1 MNRWGCDSFCE
12 SLARRHFLRIGSLS
26 LVGIHLSQ
34 YLEMKGLMAASG
46 GKAAP
51 GRAQACI
58 LLLLEGGPSQVDTW
72 DPKPSSGF
80 RPIGTNVPGIQISEI
95 LPRVARHM
103 DKLSIIRSMT
113 HEEVDHPLGREYIT
127 SGHRPAPAMEFAS
140 VGSIVAREL
149 GPRNGIP
156 PYVLGAPHLTESY
169 YGASSL
175 GAAYNPL
182 VVPDPSKKDFKLKD
196 LTLPKSITEKRIED
210 RRSFLEVVDGLY
222 RRKEVLVEAAARET
236 FRDKAMEMILSPT
249 MKKAFDL
256 SQESEKT
263 KDAYGRYGFGQSAL
277 LARRLVEAGSRFVTA
292 AGYNVDSGWD
302 THGRGSGGENDKKL
316 RALLCPTLDQTLT
329 ALLIDLDQRGLLE
342 STIVMAM
349 GEFGR
354 TPEINPIN
362 GRDHWPFCWSMVLGG
377 GGLQGGQV
385 IGSQR
390 REGRIRGRASH
401 LRGRCLRHHLQG
413 HGHRLDQGIHDPGGS
428 ARQDR
433 QLLRRHHRPAHRRVD
448 LARPCLRPTSNE

>member
-277 LARRLVEAGSRFVTA
+277 LARRLVETGSRFVTA
-292 AGYNVDSGWD
+292 AGYNLDSGWD

-385 IGSQR
+385 IGASDER
-390 REGRIRGRASH
+390 GGYVAERPISVGDVFATIYKAMGIDWTKEYMTPVGRPIKIANSFDDTTGRPIEE
-401 LRGRCLRHHLQG
+401 L
-413 HGHRLDQGIHDPGGS
+413 I
-428 ARQDR
+428 
-433 QLLRRHHRPAHRRVD
+433 
-448 LARPCLRPTSNE
+448 

>member
-1 MNRWGCDSFCE
+1 MRAWLAGTFCG
-12 SLARRHFLRIGSLS
+12 FGSLS
-26 LVGIHLSQ
+26 LVGIHLGQ

-46 GKAAP
+46 GKASPAK
-51 GRAQACI
+51 AQACI

-140 VGSIVAREL
+140 VGSIIAREL
-149 GPRNGIP
+149 GPRNDIP

-236 FRDKAMEMILSPT
+236 FRDKAMEMILSPA

-277 LARRLVEAGSRFVTA
+277 LARRLVETGSRFVTA

-329 ALLIDLDQRGLLE
+329 ALLVDLDQRGLLE

-385 IGSQR
+385 IGASDER
-390 REGRIRGRASH
+390 GGYVAERPISVGDVFATIYKAMGIDWTKEYMTPVGRPIKIANSFDDTTGRPIEE
-401 LRGRCLRHHLQG
+401 L
-413 HGHRLDQGIHDPGGS
+413 I
-428 ARQDR
+428 
-433 QLLRRHHRPAHRRVD
+433 
-448 LARPCLRPTSNE
+448 

>member
-1 MNRWGCDSFCE
+1 MG
-12 SLARRHFLRIGSLS
+12 
-26 LVGIHLSQ
+26 
-34 YLEMKGLMAASG
+34 
-46 GKAAP
+46 
-51 GRAQACI
+51 
-58 LLLLEGGPSQVDTW
+58 
-72 DPKPSSGF
+72 
-80 RPIGTNVPGIQISEI
+80 
-95 LPRVARHM
+95 
-103 DKLSIIRSMT
+103 SII
-113 HEEVDHPLGREYIT
+113 
-127 SGHRPAPAMEFAS
+127 
-140 VGSIVAREL
+140 AREL
-149 GPRNGIP
+149 GPRNDIP

-182 VVPDPSKKDFKLKD
+182 VVPDPSMKDFKLKD

-236 FRDKAMEMILSPT
+236 FRDKAMEMILSPA

-256 SQESEKT
+256 SQESEE
-263 KDAYGRYGFGQSAL
+263 DQGRLRPLRIRTECAAGPAVGGN
-277 LARRLVEAGSRFVTA
+277 RLPLRHPRPATTWTA
-292 AGYNVDSGWD
+292 AGTPTAG
-302 THGRGSGGENDKKL
+302 GRGRERQEAASPAVPHPGSD
-316 RALLCPTLDQTLT
+316 PH

-377 GGLQGGQV
+377 GGAAGRPGHR
-385 IGSQR
+385 SQR

-401 LRGRCLRHHLQG
+401 LRGGCLRHHLQG

-428 ARQDR
+428 AHQDR